1 MYSVIYRKSRL
12 HHLLQI
18 LNQTLQ
24 QVDQF
29 MTLLTMSWFVG
40 ELSGY
45 RLANIFNGS
54 YILLRRVLF
63 SVNIHGN

>member
-1 MYSVIYRKSRL
+1 
-12 HHLLQI
+12 
-18 LNQTLQ
+18 
-24 QVDQF
+24 
-29 MTLLTMSWFVG
+29 MSWFVG

>member
-1 MYSVIYRKSRL
+1 MFSNVIYRISRL

-18 LNQTLQ
+18 FNQTLR
-24 QVDQF
+24 QVDQST
-29 MTLLTMSWFVG
+29 TLLTMSWFVD

-54 YILLRRVLF
+54 YILRMVLF